1 MVPSLA
7 SVWTDLNAIADAL
20 KLGRGYPGHLPT
32 SSQLELHSTPSQPRA
47 AVPLHVPSPGWGD
60 RGAVAESLRESLKRA
75 VDNDRKCAAAAAAA
89 AALSGR
95 ESRGKC
101 FAVGSLPACNMVDA
115 TLL

>member
-20 KLGRGYPGHLPT
+20 KLNRGYPGHLPT
-32 SSQLELHSTPSQPRA
+32 SSQLELYSTPSLPGA
-47 AVPLHVPSPGWGD
+47 AAPLHVPSPGWGD

-89 AALSGR
+89 AASGR